1 MTSPDLLV
9 EIQSALR
16 KDFDTDV
23 VPSDQQ
29 IIQWVQ
35 YACQQQINQP
45 SEVTIRLVHTS
56 EMQQLNQ
63 QYRGK
68 EGSTNVLSFAVDID
82 DHAFSELLTHQPL
95 GDVVICH
102 DVVASEAEQQ
112 GKNIL
117 DHYAH
122 MVTHGILHLCGF
134 DHLE

>member
-35 YACQQQINQP
+35 YACQQQI
-45 SEVTIRLVHTS
+45 
-56 EMQQLNQ
+56 
-63 QYRGK
+63 
-68 EGSTNVLSFAVDID
+68 
-82 DHAFSELLTHQPL
+82 HAFSELLTHQPL

-134 DHLE
+134 DHLEEQAANRMEALEASVLALSHIANPYQ